1 MQDNL
6 PQVSTREVKSWI
18 TDSNIA
24 IVDIRPIAAYNGWKS
39 GADSRGGHIPGAISL
54 PVKWADFID
63 WIEIVRHKEI
73 RPEHKIVVYG
83 YSDQEAL
90 KVAGRFQ
97 GAGYQDVNIYRD
109 FIQHWAADP
118 GLPMEKMERYRHLV
132 YPDWVHQLVTGESPP
147 EYDSNSNFVIC
158 HAHYRNY
165 DDYLLGH
172 IPGAIALDTL
182 ELESPQTWNRRSAQ
196 ELKAALEK
204 HGITSNTTVVLYGR
218 YSFPDNNDPFPGS
231 SAGQLAAIRCAM
243 IMLYAGVKDVRLL
256 NGGMATWE
264 TENKPVETTPNTP
277 EAVADFGGPI
287 PAHPE
292 LIVDMEEAR
301 QLLKAHDGEL
311 VCTRS
316 WPEYIGEVSGYNY
329 IEKKGRIPGAV
340 YVNNGSDA
348 YNMENYQNL
357 DYTTRQYSEIVDM
370 WKQHGLGPDKHLA
383 FYCGTGWRGS
393 EAFINAWLLGWP
405 RVSVFDGGWFEW
417 SNDESNPIETGVP
430 EQVSSE

>member
-1 MQDNL
+1 MQKNL
-6 PQVSTREVKSWI
+6 SRVSTREVKSWI
-18 TDSNIA
+18 NDRNIA
-24 IVDIRPIAAYNGWKS
+24 MIDIRPIAAYNGWTP
-39 GADSRGGHIPGAISL
+39 GAEARGGHIPGARSL
-54 PVKWADFID
+54 PLKWADFID

-73 RPEHKIVVYG
+73 LPEHKIVIYG
-83 YSDQEAL
+83 YTDQEVL
-90 KVAGRFQ
+90 KVADRFQ
-97 GAGYQDVNIYRD
+97 GAGYQDINIYSD
-109 FIQHWAADP
+109 FVQQWAADP
-118 GLPMEKMERYRHLV
+118 TLPLEKMKRYRHLV
-132 YPDWVHQLVTGESPP
+132 YPDWVHQLISGESPP
-147 EYDSNSNFVIC
+147 EYAAGSHYVIC
-158 HAHYRNY
+158 HAHYRNE

-182 ELESPQTWNRRSAQ
+182 ELESPDSWNRRSPQ
-196 ELKAALEK
+196 ELKAALQK

-231 SAGQLAAIRCAM
+231 SAGQLAAIRCAL

-264 TENKPVETTPNTP
+264 TENKPVETTPHTP
-277 EAVADFGGPI
+277 AAVADFGATI

-301 QLLKAHDGEL
+301 QLLQATDGEL

-329 IEKKGRIPGAV
+329 IAKKGRIPGAV

-417 SNDESNPIETGVP
+417 SNDESNPIETGIP